1 MESKKRL
8 EIDRASR
15 HSPAGVSC
23 HRTPKLPTGKQDMLA
38 SKTLSAPIQTILG
51 PSQPRG
57 YPDRLRTC
65 HSHVIWAC
73 DLQAFNSPLR
83 GPAGRVVRWWIWGD
97 AILELTLTSLIPYQ
111 KQRKNKTEYLQDGKQ
126 EWFFSPWEQHRVF
139 PQVVSNYQVWPLLP
153 SKWFSTRPPSTTSCL
168 PTGTGVLKA
177 LRSQFFCICPS
188 HHCLCSPRK
197 IQEILK
203 LPCLQYTRVI
213 SPHRSPIWHT
223 TVLSG
228 YSTRSFPSF
237 LLGAFLVDSLSRS
250 EILYLWTVTPLEMLM
265 TLSQDD

>member
-1 MESKKRL
+1 
-8 EIDRASR
+8 
-15 HSPAGVSC
+15 
-23 HRTPKLPTGKQDMLA
+23 MLA

-73 DLQAFNSPLR
+73 DLQVFNSPLR

-97 AILELTLTSLIPYQ
+97 AILELTLTSLEYTTPYQ
-111 KQRKNKTEYLQDGKQ
+111 KQRKNKTGYLQDGKQ
-126 EWFFSPWEQHRVF
+126 EWFFFPLRAASCFPPVSEQQPSLATFTFQTVFNPSSPLHHILS
-139 PQVVSNYQVWPLLP
+139 PYQNRSP
-153 SKWFSTRPPSTTSCL
+153 K
-168 PTGTGVLKA
+168 G
-177 LRSQFFCICPS
+177 SQFFCICPS

-203 LPCLQYTRVI
+203 LPCLQYTRPI
-213 SPHRSPIWHT
+213 SPHRSPTWHT

-237 LLGAFLVDSLSRS
+237 LLGVFLVDLLSRS
-250 EILYLWTVTPLEMLM
+250 AILYLWTVTPLEMLM
-265 TLSQDD
+265 ILSQDD